1 MPDKANKTARERK
14 KDSKKSDKT
23 IYSSKHIR
31 QQEELTRKMNDKTKT
46 KTK

>member
-14 KDSKKSDKT
+14 KDSKRSVKS

-31 QQEELTRKMNDKTKT
+31 QQEELTRKINENTK
-46 KTK
+46 

>member
-14 KDSKKSDKT
+14 KDSKRSDKS

-31 QQEELTRKMNDKTKT
+31 QQEELTRKINENTK
-46 KTK
+46 